1 MQEHLWAVST
11 SCSGLL
17 ASTSTCLGLASLVFE
32 SSEEDCWITV
42 ADLSK
47 FSDGEFAIDC
57 SCLRRW
63 KVYWTQCHLWSR
75 FFIKFSIFNSV
86 SRPWWWPKWVD
97 LCLSGWQQI
106 EWKPSS
112 FMFLLSKLQKYTA
125 RGKKTSIWINLFRM
139 DSIQFGF
146 CEWVLA
152 CGLEWF
158 SCSS

>member
-1 MQEHLWAVST
+1 MQEPLWAVST

-63 KVYWTQCHLWSR
+63 KVYWTKCHLWSR

-112 FMFLLSKLQKYTA
+112 FNLCSCYLNGKNIP
-125 RGKKTSIWINLFRM
+125 RGVKRPQFESICSEW
-139 DSIQFGF
+139 IQFNSGF
-146 CEWVLA
+146 VN
-152 CGLEWF
+152 GF
-158 SCSS
+158 